1 MPLDDH
7 SFARISKL
15 VNEYNAKTKT
25 TRADDNLSGIGKRR
39 ALAKLYVQHRDEI
52 NSIRQQANT
61 GYHDRRG
68 YLKGE
73 IFGVHG
79 STNPADAMSMRD
91 AMTRA
96 AAITNPAEAG
106 QLFRQAH
113 LTGDEHL
120 RRAIAAHAF
129 TQRTDT
135 DLGDHW
141 ASLFNEY
148 AHTQDDR
155 RQGLIAELDQLH
167 QADSKRAKFQENL
180 LCNLSRPSELDGW
193 GDIDALA
200 ADTADLGPET
210 AGAA

>member
-1 MPLDDH
+1 MPLDDT
-7 SFARISKL
+7 SFARITKL
-15 VNEYNAKTKT
+15 VEAYNTKTKT
-25 TRADDNLSGIGKRR
+25 IRDDDNLTHIGKQR
-39 ALAKLYVQHRDEI
+39 ALARTYVEHRDQI
-52 NSIRQQANT
+52 AALRQQANDA
-61 GYHDRRG
+61 YHDRRG

-73 IFGVHG
+73 VFGVHG

-96 AAITNPAEAG
+96 AAITNPAEARN
-106 QLFRQAH
+106 LFQQAH

-141 ASLFNEY
+141 SNLFGEY
-148 AHTQDDR
+148 AQTQDER

-167 QADSKRAKFQENL
+167 QADSKRAKFQENI
-180 LCNLSRPSELDGW
+180 LCNLSRPSELDAYGN
-193 GDIDALA
+193 IDALA
-200 ADTADLGPET
+200 AEAVDLGPET